1 MYSLKNLFK
10 NEPAVI
16 AGAGMSVV
24 NVLALFDVIHATVQQ
39 LGAVNVATIA
49 VLTLF
54 TRSKVTPV

>member
-1 MYSLKNLFK
+1 MYSLKNFWR

-16 AGAGMSVV
+16 AGAGMSVF

-39 LGAVNVATIA
+39 LGAVNVAVIA
-49 VLTLF
+49 ILTLF